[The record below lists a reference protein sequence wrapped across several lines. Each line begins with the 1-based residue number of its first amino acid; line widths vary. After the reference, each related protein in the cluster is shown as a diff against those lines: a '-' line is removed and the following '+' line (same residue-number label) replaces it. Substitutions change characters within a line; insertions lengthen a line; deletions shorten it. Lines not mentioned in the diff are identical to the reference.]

1 VPLCGKE
8 GVEIQR
14 RYYKCTRCGLVYG
27 RDWTAC
33 YNAAKLL
40 LKACKAERQLE
51 ALNKW
56 LSQHPKAL
64 AKRYYMPRPKAQE
77 AQVPAPIPPAPT
89 RGDSGGAA
97 RGAKRQRG
105 AEAEPRRTAQAS
117 WRGGL
122 KARSP

>member
-77 AQVPAPIPPAPT
+77 AQVPAPVPRLPLAGTPGVPRAARRGKEAPRQSPAAQPKQA
-89 RGDSGGAA
+89 GGA
-97 RGAKRQRG
+97 G
-105 AEAEPRRTAQAS
+105 
-117 WRGGL
+117 
-122 KARSP
+122 